1 MNDGYLRPLGVG
13 QLLDR
18 AVAGYVR
25 AFLPVLAILAIAAV
39 PGALA
44 WAFLGNATQFSA
56 DLSQLARLGPSDTA
70 MRQMLLA
77 RSVPAGFSLAFAAL
91 LGGAFTLLARTA
103 CYIFIEA
110 SCDGTATTIGGAFR
124 RAFPLWFPQILMAL
138 LLSVGGFTFAMVMT
152 TVSIIVGVVV
162 GIGGAG
168 LHLPAIVGNIAIVA
182 DIVIVVLVLVMFV
195 LFFTLVY
202 YLASVAVARGERNAW
217 RAITSSMR
225 PLLDRRHWRTT
236 TAIAATILAISLFAS
251 FIAIVL
257 GLAAAAITRVPSSAI
272 FVQSIAAVVLSGLIQ
287 WFVVLYA
294 RDVRDRRTGDD
305 LLRLVEADAP
315 A

>member
-1 MNDGYLRPLGVG
+1 
-13 QLLDR
+13 LLDR

-25 AFLPVLAILAIAAV
+25 AFLPVLAILAVAAV

-77 RSVPAGFSLAFAAL
+77 RSVSTGFSLAFAGL
-91 LGGAFTLLARTA
+91 IGAGFTLLARTA

-110 SCDGTATTIGGAFR
+110 SCDEMPTTIGDAFR
-124 RAFPLWFPQILMAL
+124 RALPLWLSQVGL
-138 LLSVGGFTFAMVMT
+138 LLVFAIVGGVIGAVV
-152 TVSIIVGVVV
+152 TVVGIIVGVVV
-162 GIGGAG
+162 GLSASIMHVPSSISG
-168 LHLPAIVGNIAIVA
+168 IV
-182 DIVIVVLVLVMFV
+182 VIVVLVIVFV
-195 LFFTLVY
+195 VLIACALFFTLAY
-202 YLASVAVARGERNAW
+202 YLASVTVARGERNPW
-217 RAITSSMR
+217 RAFTASTR

-236 TAIAATILAISLFAS
+236 AAIAATILAISLFAS
-251 FIAIVL
+251 FIAVVL